1 MSKPD
6 SKRGRQELSSSDD
19 VDISVPA
26 EMRQIRETMETIQQ
40 QLTQLDLLKK
50 LNNDVEDLKTSL
62 DFQISL
68 VEVLKE
74 DNASLRKEVNHLKH
88 LTAQL
93 QYDSITAQNHILD
106 LQCRSMRDNFIIH
119 GLPEQQKETYQ
130 TTDKLVKS
138 FFKTNLKM
146 DDDLVQQIHLARAHR
161 LGQQN
166 DKSPRCRP
174 IVAKLLD
181 PRHKATIMGKAKEL
195 KGSGLGLSD
204 QFPPEIMR
212 RRKSLQPILA
222 EARAAGKR
230 ARLSVDKLYIDGFL
244 YRNSKI
250 TYWLTG
256 GDEQPHAPP
265 VEVNAVA
272 RN

>member
-1 MSKPD
+1 
-6 SKRGRQELSSSDD
+6 
-19 VDISVPA
+19 
-26 EMRQIRETMETIQQ
+26 MRQIRETMETIQQ

-106 LQCRSMRDNFIIH
+106 LQCRN
-119 GLPEQQKETYQ
+119 
-130 TTDKLVKS
+130 KLVKS